1 VIVVQ
6 DVSASTNRPGRLQRV
21 RAVLLPRLGA
31 GRAKIVDVRPPA
43 FVPDPNPNRAVLR
56 PFVETLEVRPSNV
69 FVEGLRGDLKPLVDK
84 VPERREQATRHM
96 DGRRVPVVLAVVRD
110 PAGHTRSGIELRL
123 LDKDDGRLV
132 DQSRTDRNGVVLLRF
147 AMRMFED
154 EGGGHGGHGS
164 GAGAVEG
171 VLELADRSHQ
181 MDVRVEAFPVQH
193 TLVLFTPPELPPLP
207 ELPEPPPQPSEP
219 DDEADG
225 GDASPETPSSAAF
238 VEAQRAL
245 AEALRGDNPLARLP
259 KDFTT
264 DLCDAISQVLP
275 TTTDPIFGGVIDP
288 NGFRGERTAILT
300 RIAIPRLGQEHT
312 DAEGNPFRR
321 RFIVRVLQE
330 WKFLGYTLGELTN
343 VEPLDPGSVVRETTQ
358 AAEQVAERIDRL
370 AEQTQTE
377 VNQLLQSALSELS
390 SLDTLVRVATHA
402 TTDVS
407 TGVRAPGAGPGALV
421 GGVLGFIAGGPVGG
435 AVGAVLGG
443 LFGGASGG
451 VKVTTGTN
459 VTTNATSF
467 TSTDA
472 SLEVNQRVQF
482 ARSVVNQAIR
492 TVSGLLQQRQ
502 TNVTRLTERVS
513 PLLSRVT
520 NLLHWTLYENYAVCN
535 FVEDVHEI
543 REHQVVAPLIST
555 TPDGLNV
562 WFTDEHIVDYR
573 RYFEN
578 ELLEPLLAP
587 QFKILSDAVNER
599 IAGGRPITSIFV
611 TVDYS
616 AVLLDADLRIDI
628 GSSELTLRLRQGST
642 QAHGS
647 LSFAPTLPSEFGIAS
662 LQLLTHFDLS
672 SVNIFEALNVLA
684 NGRVEV
690 TRMRLWFESSPS
702 TFPDQLVPFTNFF
715 VRVSQL
721 TNTRNEILT
730 PPFRSVDTTKN
741 PLFRHINHN
750 RTYYIGL
757 LAQAA
762 LTVPSLR
769 TDAPQLVNFP
779 YDSPLWRLPIFG
791 FEGDRL
797 LTIEDVASDDPDVV
811 QLLEEDRG
819 AGTLV
824 QLAAPG
830 AYGESLKGLLTL
842 LNVDET
848 KVVDEIIHPALLPA
862 PAPVVVG
869 GTDGGGS
876 GIPGPAGP
884 IGPQGIQ
891 GPIGP
896 LGAQGLGGAIGPQG
910 IQGPIGPQG
919 IQGPIGPMGPQGL
932 PGV

>member
-1 VIVVQ
+1 MQ
-6 DVSASTNRPGRLQRV
+6 DASASGERRGPVERLRAAVRPRSGGGNRPT
-21 RAVLLPRLGA
+21 
-31 GRAKIVDVRPPA
+31 VDVRPA
-43 FVPDPNPNRAVLR
+43 RFVPDPNPNRAVLR
-56 PFVETLEVRPSNV
+56 PFVETAKVLPSDV
-69 FVEGLRGDLKPLVDK
+69 LVDGVRGDLRDLVGR
-84 VPERREQATRHM
+84 VPERRDQATRHM
-96 DGRRVPVVLAVVRD
+96 DGRRVPVVLAIVRD
-110 PAGHTRSGIELRL
+110 QAGHTRSGIELRL
-123 LDKDDGRLV
+123 LAKADQRLL
-132 DQSRTDRNGVVLLRF
+132 DLSRTDRNGVVLLRF
-147 AMRMFED
+147 PMRMLD
-154 EGGGHGGHGS
+154 EGNGDHGGHASS
-164 GAGAVEG
+164 GAGPVEG
-171 VLELADRSHQ
+171 ILELADGSFQ
-181 MDVRVEAFPVQH
+181 MDVGVEAFPVQH

-207 ELPEPPPQPSEP
+207 ELPELSPPAEL
-219 DDEADG
+219 DAEADG
-225 GDASPETPSSAAF
+225 GNGSAEAPRPPAL
-238 VEAQRAL
+238 VEAERAL

-264 DLCDAISQVLP
+264 DLCDAVSEVLP
-275 TTTDPIFGGVIDP
+275 TTADPIFSSVVQP
-288 NGFRGERTAILT
+288 NDFRGERSPLLT
-300 RIAIPRLGQEHT
+300 RMAIPRVGQEHF
-312 DAEGNPFRR
+312 DDSDNPFRR

-330 WKFLGYTLGELTN
+330 WKFLGYTLGELAN
-343 VEPLDPGSVVRETTQ
+343 VQPLDPGSVVRETTQ

-377 VNQLLQSALSELS
+377 VNQLLQSALSQLS
-390 SLDTLVRVATHA
+390 SLDTVVRVATNA
-402 TTDVS
+402 S
-407 TGVRAPGAGPGALV
+407 TGVATGVGAPGAAPGALI
-421 GGVLGFIAGGPVGG
+421 GGGLGFLAGGPIGG

-443 LFGGASGG
+443 LFGGLSGG
-451 VKVTTGTN
+451 VNVTTGTN
-459 VTTNATSF
+459 VTTSANSF

-492 TVSGLLQQRQ
+492 TVTGLLQQRQ
-502 TNVTRLTERVS
+502 TNVTRLTELVS

-520 NLLHWTLYENYAVCN
+520 NLLHWTMYENYAVCN

-543 REHQVVAPLIST
+543 KEHQVIVPLITT

-562 WFTDEHIVDYR
+562 WFTDEQIVDYR
-573 RYFEN
+573 RYFEPA
-578 ELLEPLLAP
+578 LLEPLLAP
-587 QFKILSDAVNER
+587 QFKILSDAVNQR
-599 IAGGRPITSIFV
+599 IAGGRPISNIFV

-616 AVLLDADLRIDI
+616 AVLLDATLRIDI
-628 GSSELTLRLRQGST
+628 GSSELNLQLRQGAT

-647 LSFAPTLPSEFGIAS
+647 LAFAPTLPSEFGLAS
-662 LQLLTHFDLS
+662 LQLLAHFDS
-672 SVNIFEALNVLA
+672 SRFNIFELVNALA

-690 TRMRLWFESSPS
+690 SQIRLWFENSPS
-702 TFPDQLVPFTNFF
+702 TFPDQRIPFTNFA

-721 TNTRNEILT
+721 TSPPQSVILT
-730 PPFRSVDTTKN
+730 PPTRSVDTTKN
-741 PLFRHINHN
+741 PLFRHVNHN

-762 LTVPSLR
+762 VTVPSLR

-797 LTIEDVASDDPDVV
+797 LTIEDVADDDPDVAA
-811 QLLEEDRG
+811 LLEDDRG

-842 LNVDET
+842 LNIDES
-848 KVVDEIIHPALLPA
+848 KLVDEIIHPALLPL

-869 GTDGGGS
+869 GGGGT
-876 GIPGPAGP
+876 GGTGVPGPAGP

-891 GPIGP
+891 GPLGP
-896 LGAQGLGGAIGPQG
+896 MGAQGLEGQIGPQG
-910 IQGPIGPQG
+910 IQGPIGAQG

>member
-1 VIVVQ
+1 MQ
-6 DVSASTNRPGRLQRV
+6 DGSASPRRRGPLQRV
-21 RAVLLPRLGA
+21 RAVLRPKPGT
-31 GRAKIVDVRPPA
+31 GPEPIVDVRPPK
-43 FVPDPNPNRAVLR
+43 FVPDPAPNRAVLR
-56 PFVETLEVRPSNV
+56 PFVETVEVRPSKILV
-69 FVEGLRGDLKPLVDK
+69 DGVRGDLGPLVGK
-84 VPERREQATRHM
+84 VPERRDQATRHM
-96 DGRRVPVVLAVVRD
+96 DGRRVPVVLAVVRN
-110 PAGHTRSGIELRL
+110 PAGHTRSGIEIRL
-123 LDKDDGRLV
+123 LAKDDGRLL
-132 DQSRTDRNGVVLLRF
+132 DLSRTDRNGVVLLRF
-147 AMRMFED
+147 PMRMLD
-154 EGGGHGGHGS
+154 EGNGHHGGHEGP
-164 GAGAVEG
+164 GAGPVEG
-171 VLELADRSHQ
+171 VLALADGTFE

-207 ELPEPPPQPSEP
+207 EVPEPPQPAEL
-219 DDEADG
+219 DADANG
-225 GDASPETPSSAAF
+225 GDGSGEPLRPPSLL
-238 VEAQRAL
+238 EAERAL

-264 DLCDAISQVLP
+264 DLCDAVSQVLP
-275 TTTDPIFGGVIDP
+275 TTADPIFTGVVQP
-288 NGFRGERTAILT
+288 NDFRDEKSLRLT
-300 RIAIPRLGQEHT
+300 RMTIPRLGHEHV
-312 DAEGNPFRR
+312 DGSGNPFRR

-330 WKFLGYTLGELTN
+330 WKFLGYTLGELAN
-343 VEPLDPGSVVRETTQ
+343 VEPLDPGSVLRETTQ
-358 AAEQVAERIDRL
+358 AAQQVAERIDRL

-377 VNQLLQSALSELS
+377 VNQLLQSALSQLS
-390 SLDTLVRVATHA
+390 SLDTVVRVATH
-402 TTDVS
+402 TSTGVS
-407 TGVRAPGAGPGALV
+407 TGVGAPGAAPGALI
-421 GGVLGFIAGGPVGG
+421 GGGLGFLAGGPIGG

-443 LFGGASGG
+443 LFGGLSGG
-451 VKVTTGTN
+451 VNVTTGTN
-459 VTTNATSF
+459 VTTSANSF

-492 TVSGLLQQRQ
+492 TVTGLLQQRQ

-520 NLLHWTLYENYAVCN
+520 NLLHWTMYENYAVCN

-543 REHQVVAPLIST
+543 KEHQVIAPLITT

-562 WFTDEHIVDYR
+562 WFTDEQIVEYR
-573 RYFEN
+573 RYFEPA
-578 ELLEPLLAP
+578 LLEPLLAP

-599 IAGGRPITSIFV
+599 IAGGRPISNIFV

-616 AVLLDADLRIDI
+616 AVLLDATLRIDI
-628 GSSELTLRLRQGST
+628 GSSELNLQLRQGST

-647 LSFAPTLPSEFGIAS
+647 LAFAPTLPSEFGLTS

-672 SVNIFEALNVLA
+672 TFNILDLVNVLT
-684 NGRVEV
+684 NGRIEV
-690 TRMRLWFESSPS
+690 TQMRLWFESSPS
-702 TFPDQLVPFTNFF
+702 TFPDQLVPFTDFS
-715 VRVSQL
+715 VRASQL
-721 TNTRNEILT
+721 TNTRSVVLS
-730 PPFRSVDTTKN
+730 PPARSLDTTKN
-741 PLFRHINHN
+741 PLFRHINRN

-762 LTVPSLR
+762 VTVPSLR

-797 LTIEDVASDDPDVV
+797 LTIEDVAGNDPDVV
-811 QLLEEDRG
+811 QLLAEDQG

-842 LNVDET
+842 LNIDES
-848 KVVDEIIHPALLPA
+848 KLVDEIIHPALLPL

-869 GTDGGGS
+869 GTGGG
-876 GIPGPAGP
+876 GGGAGVPGPPGPIGPQGVQGPIGAAGVQGLGGP
-884 IGPQGIQ
+884 IGPQGIE
-891 GPIGP
+891 
-896 LGAQGLGGAIGPQG
+896 
-910 IQGPIGPQG
+910 GPIGPQG